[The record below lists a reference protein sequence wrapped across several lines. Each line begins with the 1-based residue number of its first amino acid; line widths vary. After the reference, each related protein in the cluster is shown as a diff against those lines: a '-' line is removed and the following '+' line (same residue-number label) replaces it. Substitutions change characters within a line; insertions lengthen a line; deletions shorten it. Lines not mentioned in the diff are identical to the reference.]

1 LPTISAPLKELGCYK
16 NLAVAAEEVRDKVA
30 SVLAKLPKDTDPPIV
45 EKFDVDATPVL
56 TLTVSGFQS
65 LKELTEIADKK
76 VKEPLESISGVGAI
90 SIVGGQKREVQVLI
104 DPERLKAYSLSI
116 RTVADALA
124 KQNVEFPAAA

>member
-1 LPTISAPLKELGCYK
+1 MPVVTVTTTLPGAGPEEMEAQVTKPIEEVINTVSGIDELRSVTREGLSQIVVQFHLEK

-76 VKEPLESISGVGAI
+76 VKEPLES
-90 SIVGGQKREVQVLI
+90 VL
-104 DPERLKAYSLSI
+104 
-116 RTVADALA
+116 
-124 KQNVEFPAAA
+124 